1 MEDKRGTKCSHSPS
15 AEGSPPSDAKIPP
28 STPSGSPPPP
38 GSPSKISS
46 RHPCSPMFEQGGA
59 SRKAPVIDLSSSSD
73 EEDLIATSRDFE
85 FAQRFYGDLNR
96 VVLGSP
102 GDDKI
107 IVLSDS
113 NEEEVCEEK
122 TTDTT
127 PKMQLLLLQSTLPQ
141 PPPSTP
147 MMALRGQKMIIVMI
161 RTPIKRLTA
170 IAVAEVTPVSL
181 RLSRQEGAKAG
192 VL

>member
-1 MEDKRGTKCSHSPS
+1 MPRLLCRRHLGLHRHQDSRRRSLRVTLARRC
-15 AEGSPPSDAKIPP
+15 
-28 STPSGSPPPP
+28 
-38 GSPSKISS
+38 SS
-46 RHPCSPMFEQGGA
+46 RGA

-73 EEDLIATSRDFE
+73 EEDLIATTSRDFE

-122 TTDTT
+122 TTDT
-127 PKMQLLLLQSTLPQ
+127 KNAAAS
-141 PPPSTP
+141 
-147 MMALRGQKMIIVMI
+147 A
-161 RTPIKRLTA
+161 
-170 IAVAEVTPVSL
+170 AVNPAATTSIDTDDGPAGAENDNSYDQDPN
-181 RLSRQEGAKAG
+181 QEADGDSGSGGDAG
-192 VL
+192 EP